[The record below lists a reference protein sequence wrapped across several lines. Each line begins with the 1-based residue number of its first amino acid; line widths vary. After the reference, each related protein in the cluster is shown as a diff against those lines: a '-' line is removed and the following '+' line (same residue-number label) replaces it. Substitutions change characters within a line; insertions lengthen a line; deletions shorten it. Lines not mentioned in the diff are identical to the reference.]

1 MEPMREINAAET
13 IISFKREVKIP
24 QLATSLVGRVNRISQ
39 VAPTGDLTL
48 GKVPS
53 CSILLRDLL
62 TSEETERERCDGTMR
77 TQDGYAL
84 IASADVEDI
93 SAT

>member
-39 VAPTGDLTL
+39 VAPTAN
-48 GKVPS
+48 
-53 CSILLRDLL
+53 
-62 TSEETERERCDGTMR
+62 ERAISRWERSRHVQSYFVIC
-77 TQDGYAL
+77 
-84 IASADVEDI
+84 
-93 SAT
+93 